1 MKINYV
7 KTSTY
12 LGVGAAVSLLNT
24 VGIDAISS
32 TYGNSVDSVSESI
45 GAVLLGMLGL
55 LALGYIV
62 VKAGNGVDFLV
73 KKIEKFSGR

>member
-7 KTSTY
+7 KTATY

-32 TYGNSVDSVSESI
+32 TYGNSVDSVSEGI
-45 GAVLLGMLGL
+45 GSVLLGMLGL

-62 VKAGNGVDFLV
+62 VKAGNGVDFLI
-73 KKIEKFSGR
+73 KKIEKFTSK

>member
-12 LGVGAAVSLLNT
+12 LGVGAATTLLT
-24 VGIDAISS
+24 KVGTDVITN
-32 TYGNSVDSVSESI
+32 TYGNSINSLSEGV
-45 GAVLLGMLGL
+45 GATILTVIGL

-73 KKIEKFSGR
+73 KKIEKFTSK